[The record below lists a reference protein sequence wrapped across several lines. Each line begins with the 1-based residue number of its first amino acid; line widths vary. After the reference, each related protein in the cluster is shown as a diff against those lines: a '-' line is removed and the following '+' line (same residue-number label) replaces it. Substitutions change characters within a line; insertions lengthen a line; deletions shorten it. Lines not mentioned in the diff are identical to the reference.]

1 MPLEEKDQLPYSKS
15 TFLLLFFMQ
24 TWICFHL
31 GEIDTYPSHCSCK
44 ELDQCWFSIDPLAP
58 LLLIIIIIIVSI
70 YTFLNIYLFSRV
82 YIVLP
87 SYYKEKSHKDGPRY

>member
-44 ELDQCWFSIDPLAP
+44 ELDQCWFSNQYRPPSSALAHH
-58 LLLIIIIIIVSI
+58 
-70 YTFLNIYLFSRV
+70 YHHYC
-82 YIVLP
+82 
-87 SYYKEKSHKDGPRY
+87 